1 MKRGEFSDREIC
13 LIRSVEKE
21 FELFKYKTLSASR
34 KEIFQQCNVIRFF
47 CGIYEYFEYAEDI
60 RQEHI
65 NACLKCGD
73 SVIAALYGIYQGRE
87 YLRYERREDIVELLN
102 ALAADQE
109 KCGMPQ
115 TAE

>member
-1 MKRGEFSDREIC
+1 MKRGEFSDREIR

-21 FELFKYKTLSASR
+21 FELFKYRTLSSSR
-34 KEIFQQCNVIRFF
+34 QEIFQQCNVIRFY
-47 CGIYEYFEYAEDI
+47 CCIYEYFEYAEDI

-73 SVIAALYGIYQGRE
+73 SVISALYGIYLERE
-87 YLRYERREDIVELLN
+87 YLRYERWEDILELLN
-102 ALAADQE
+102 ALADDQ
-109 KCGMPQ
+109 KKYGTPK